1 MSSATRF
8 VIEQEPVATAA
19 RKTTTASPV
28 RQAASVFPWVELAFF
43 LPSKLLT
50 AVGWLAFPLF
60 VFAVV
65 PVVLLGTLVLAQ
77 APIFFLL
84 WKVLGPRPSEAD
96 HAGDAFRGEYN
107 RAG

>member
-1 MSSATRF
+1 MSPATRF
-8 VIEQEPVATAA
+8 VIEQEAAATSADKAA
-19 RKTTTASPV
+19 KASIV
-28 RQAASVFPWVELAFF
+28 RRSTPMFPWVELAFF

-50 AVGWLAFPLF
+50 AVGWLAVPLF

-84 WKVLGPRPSEAD
+84 WKVFGPRPSEAD
-96 HAGDAFRGEYN
+96 HAVDAFRGEDN